1 MLYSQYMKTTR
12 LDGKQVAAKTK
23 LQEGE
28 HSIDRAQP
36 SIVGD
41 LKVLRWSV
49 RPVGHAKPLKKR
61 TQVPK
66 RMADGKLRERARA
79 HAEEILRS
87 EGRQTAWSPA
97 SEIAEYIRVVVKP
110 LIEESSQLS
119 DRSKARY
126 LLSLKQLVAGCDDA
140 QHRHSKSLKLVDIRS
155 GSKYRTIVDC
165 LQEIA
170 RFHGS
175 ESARQA
181 RTVLGGYV
189 LQQLQHDELI
199 EVNVLR
205 GARIDLKTGAMQRT
219 GGTVGGVALGRDNY
233 NAIVDYLLALDPA
246 DAAVKPA
253 RGRWTMEDV
262 IAKRRHAIELTLLQ
276 AATGLRIS
284 EALHAWCG
292 LFGGTG
298 GDLHIDV
305 VSSIAKGGIPRVA
318 HLLEPRVAARLRERL
333 ALATSPSEL
342 VVGSPA
348 DPFKVWDAR
357 NASKAVE
364 ALYLEMREDL
374 GIEAFETERSHVWRA
389 TLNTM
394 LIGVVPEVMR
404 SAQFGH
410 TGEVNRKSYTDSAL
424 SPDMVAASK
433 GALSA

>member
-1 MLYSQYMKTTR
+1 MTTKR

-36 SIVGD
+36 SVTGD

-49 RPVGHAKPLKKR
+49 RPVGHAKPFKKR

-66 RMADGKLRERARA
+66 RMSDGKLRERAREQ
-79 HAEEILRS
+79 AEEILRS
-87 EGRQTAWSPA
+87 EGRQTTWSPS
-97 SEIAEYIRVVVKP
+97 SEIAKYIDVVVKP
-110 LIEESSQLS
+110 LIEVSSQLS
-119 DRSKARY
+119 GRSKARY

-140 QHRHSKSLKLVDIRS
+140 QHRHSKSLKLVDIRT

-170 RFHGS
+170 KFHGS

-199 EVNVLR
+199 EINAVR
-205 GARIDLKTGAMQRT
+205 GARIDLKTGAVQRT

-233 NAIVDYLLALDPA
+233 NAVVNYLLEIDPA
-246 DAAVKPA
+246 KTAVKPI
-253 RGRWTMEDV
+253 RGRWTMDDV
-262 IAKRRHAIELTLLQ
+262 IAKRRNTIDLTLLQ

-284 EALHAWCG
+284 EALQTWCG
-292 LFGGTG
+292 LIGGTG
-298 GDLHIDV
+298 TDLYVDV
-305 VSSIAKGGIPRVA
+305 VSSISKGGIPRVA
-318 HLLEPRVAARLRERL
+318 HVLEPRIAERL
-333 ALATSPSEL
+333 SHRLDRAQSPDEL
-342 VVGSPA
+342 VVGSPFN
-348 DPFKVWDAR
+348 PSKVWDLR
-357 NASKAVE
+357 NASRAVE
-364 ALYLEMREDL
+364 ALYLEMHEEL
-374 GIEAFETERSHVWRA
+374 GIEAFATERSHVWRA

-424 SPDMVAASK
+424 SAEMVAASK